1 MSTILAILTGLAVGT
16 GLAFLIGLPLRKRIR
31 AERAANPGA
40 PRPSILGT
48 PEQRRRV
55 LWLSIGLLA
64 VVVVARAAGAG
75 DWTAPLFLL
84 ALLLAGQTAVFA
96 LIARY
101 RNRQERIGP

>member
-1 MSTILAILTGLAVGT
+1 MMTVLAILTGLAIGT
-16 GLAFLIGLPLRKRIR
+16 GLAFLVGLPLRRRIR
-31 AERAANPGA
+31 AERAANPRA
-40 PRPSILGT
+40 PRRSILGT
-48 PEQRRRV
+48 AEQRRRV

-75 DWTAPLFLL
+75 DWTAPPFLP

-101 RNRQERIGP
+101 RDRQGRIGS